1 MFFRKYEDIPAKLRK
16 DVHYG
21 RVVVDCRPQQEDPNI
36 TRLTVGGDRI
46 KYPGDV
52 STPTAVV
59 TIAKMVINSPIST
72 PRARYMCSDLGIFIW
87 ESHWITTNTSASAS
101 KYYLNESLIH
111 TTYLDSFTMA
121 TCIVKLNGACID
133 SHRRES

>member
-1 MFFRKYEDIPAKLRK
+1 MWTNYFSKELDQLAQGRAQLASGANTMFFRKYEDIPAKLRK
-16 DVHYG
+16 YVHYG

-72 PRARYMCSDLGIFIW
+72 PRARYMCSYLGIF
-87 ESHWITTNTSASAS
+87 
-101 KYYLNESLIH
+101 YLGIP
-111 TTYLDSFTMA
+111 LD
-121 TCIVKLNGACID
+121 
-133 SHRRES
+133 HY